1 MANKWVAKVLAKSVL
16 SQENGDNPLQTEVK
30 EDLGTTPVASSA
42 DAAIEIA
49 QLKQDQE
56 DQVLISSLE
65 EDIAEVEAIE
75 EGLDDVIVA
84 HDEIGEYK
92 EAMESFI
99 EDGGMSKQTATMV
112 RLGLQQSANRIYMN
126 YEHGALESF
135 DGSLQAT
142 VLAMEEA
149 DGMLAKAWNAI
160 KEFFKGI
167 YNRVIGWFKKSTE
180 ADKKNIK
187 DVETKILQ
195 LKEAVKANP
204 DVAKESVVNTPS
216 GAAAQSEESAPE
228 VPEEDKDSASKE
240 GPKTF
245 PVEVLK
251 KLGEFG
257 FIGGKGYIQY
267 PNEQVKIDATSTSA
281 SIIHMTMVLFGK
293 ISDKTREIAK
303 TIAER
308 SAQDRQVSKIT
319 SGLSSLLSGDNYK
332 SEEVNG
338 TIVASPKSPLF
349 GGIAL
354 RFTHADLNGGKL
366 DTPLMVEAGTFV
378 MEEPAE
384 VQYDVARAIEFF
396 ENIKKFTEESV
407 EFKKHSE
414 ETIELISKWLDSE
427 ESAEVDKDFD
437 LEYTRYMIKS
447 VTSLL
452 GSGAMLKAQVAFT
465 KATRYCLAH
474 IHAPK

>member
-1 MANKWVAKVLAKSVL
+1 MANKWVAKVLAKTVL
-16 SQENGDNPLQTEVK
+16 SQESQENNDNPLQTEVK
-30 EDLGTTPVASSA
+30 DDLGTTPVASSA
-42 DAAIEIA
+42 DVAIEIA

-167 YNRVIGWFKKSTE
+167 YNRVVGWFKKSTE

-216 GAAAQSEESAPE
+216 SAATQPEESAPE
-228 VPEEDKDSASKE
+228 APKGGWETYPEE
-240 GPKTF
+240 
-245 PVEVLK
+245 VRK

-267 PNEQVKIDATSTSA
+267 QDEQVKIDTATTSA
-281 SIIHMTMVLFGK
+281 SVIHMTTVLFGR
-293 ISDKTREIAK
+293 ISAKTREIAK

-319 SGLSSLLSGDNYK
+319 HSLSDLLNSDGYK
-332 SEEVNG
+332 NEVANG
-338 TIVASPKSPLF
+338 VTVASPKSPLF

-354 RFTHADLNGGKL
+354 RFTYADLNNEKL
-366 DTPLMVEAGTFV
+366 DVPFTAEAGTFV
-378 MEEPAE
+378 MEEPATG
-384 VQYDVARAIEFF
+384 QYDVERAIKFF
-396 ENIKKFTEESV
+396 EEIKGFTEESV

-414 ETIELISKWLDSE
+414 ETIELISKWLDSK
-427 ESAEVDKDFD
+427 ESSEVDKDFD
-437 LEYTRYMIKS
+437 LEYTRYMIKAVS
-447 VTSLL
+447 ALL

>member
-1 MANKWVAKVLAKSVL
+1 MANKWVAKVLAKTVL
-16 SQENGDNPLQTEVK
+16 SQESQEHGDNPLQTEVK
-30 EDLGTTPVASSA
+30 EDLDTTPVASSA

-65 EDIAEVEAIE
+65 DDIAEVEAIE
-75 EGLDDVIVA
+75 DGLDDVIIA

-126 YEHGALESF
+126 YEHGAFESF

-195 LKEAVKANP
+195 LKEVVKANP
-204 DVAKESVVNTPS
+204 DVAKEFVVNTPS
-216 GAAAQSEESAPE
+216 GAAAQPEESAPE
-228 VPEEDKDSASKE
+228 TPKGGWETYPEE
-240 GPKTF
+240 
-245 PVEVLK
+245 VRK

-267 PNEQVKIDATSTSA
+267 QNEQVKIDTTSTSA
-281 SIIHMTMVLFGK
+281 NVIHMTTTLFGR
-293 ISDKTREIAK
+293 ISNKTREIAK

-319 SGLSSLLSGDNYK
+319 HSLSDLLNGDGYK
-332 SEEVNG
+332 NEVANG
-338 TIVASPKSPLF
+338 VTVASPKSPLF

-354 RFTHADLNGGKL
+354 RFTYADLNDEKL
-366 DTPLMVEAGTFV
+366 TTPFTAEAGTFV
-378 MEEPAE
+378 MEEPATG
-384 VQYDVARAIEFF
+384 QYDVDRAIKFF
-396 ENIKKFTEESV
+396 EEIKGFTEESI

-414 ETIELISKWLDSE
+414 ETIELISKWLDSK
-427 ESAEVDKDFD
+427 ESNEVDKDFD
-437 LEYTRYMIKS
+437 LEYTRYMIKA
-447 VTSLL
+447 VTALL